1 MSTVQREVSS
11 SETDLPTSLS
21 TVKEKPILFHDKG
34 LYKVVIQ
41 LELVQ
46 ENDFIIKLVTACARW
61 HFIHLLQNKSTSAS
75 TLLFLLT
82 WFSAI
87 LEICLSKKCL
97 TQM

>member
-46 ENDFIIKLVTACARW
+46 EKDFIIKPVTACAFLFYR
-61 HFIHLLQNKSTSAS
+61 INLL
-75 TLLFLLT
+75 LPLPFC
-82 WFSAI
+82 FF
-87 LEICLSKKCL
+87 
-97 TQM
+97 